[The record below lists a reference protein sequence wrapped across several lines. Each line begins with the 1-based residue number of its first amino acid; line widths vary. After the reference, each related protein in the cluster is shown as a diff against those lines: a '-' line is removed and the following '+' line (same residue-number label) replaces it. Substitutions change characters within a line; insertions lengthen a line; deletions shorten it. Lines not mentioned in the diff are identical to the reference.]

1 MSADSDIAIRRRPVW
16 EVVKRAI
23 DVLGAGLGLVLLS
36 PLLAAIALAI
46 RIDSRGGALFR
57 QERLG
62 RDRST
67 FRVTKFRTMRPD
79 ASDELHREYIAKLAR
94 GEVSGQGL
102 RKLTGD
108 PRVTRVGAFLRS
120 TSLDE
125 LPQLLNVLAGDMS
138 LVGPRPALD
147 YELEHYAPA
156 HFARFAV
163 RPGMTGL
170 WQVSGRAELGFTEML
185 DLDVE
190 YVRRAGPGTDLMIL
204 AKTPVALIGRTA

>member
-1 MSADSDIAIRRRPVW
+1 M
-16 EVVKRAI
+16 VKRAI
-23 DVLGAGLGLVLLS
+23 DVIGAGTGILILSPVLL
-36 PLLAAIALAI
+36 AIAVAI
-46 RIDSRGGALFR
+46 RLDSPGGALFR

-62 RDRST
+62 RDRRP

-79 ASDELHREYIAKLAR
+79 ASDALHREYIAKLAA
-94 GEVSGQGL
+94 GEVTGDGL

-125 LPQLLNVLAGDMS
+125 LPQLFNVLAGDMS

-170 WQVSGRAELGFTEML
+170 WQVSGRAEVGFTEML

-190 YVRRAGPGTDLMIL
+190 YVRRTGPGTDLMIL
-204 AKTPVALIGRTA
+204 VKTPVALIGRTA